1 MRLYEVVYIF
11 DPALEESAIEAKIEK
26 FNGLLGGT
34 VHETDVWG
42 VRQLAYPIQKQNQG
56 FYVVVQAEADPE
68 SLPEFERLVKL
79 DDDVMRY
86 LVVINEGEPTTGQSL
101 VKERPEGLGEPE
113 EAVGRRLA
121 LSFSGQNWSPWARV
135 VGVVAD
141 AKEYGMDRTGV
152 HTVYRA
158 ADQAVWG
165 PALVIATAGDPGPLA
180 RHVRETIHGLQASRP
195 VDQVRTLASLRDRD
209 VAPSRLNATLF
220 GAFAAL
226 ALVIAA
232 VGVLGVLAFSVS
244 QRVRELGIRM
254 ALGADRGRILRA
266 VLGEGVLLVV
276 GALLLGG
283 VGALFLGRFLAGLLF
298 GVEPVDVPTL
308 LGAGG
313 VLGAVALLAAFL
325 PARRATEVDPMRA
338 LRTE

>member
-113 EAVGRRLA
+113 EAEDDDDEDDDEREDDDDSPPEFQGGRGRRSRHEGPSITLLNYKDVETLSRFLTESGKILPKRTTKVTARFQRQLGSAVKRARYLA
-121 LSFSGQNWSPWARV
+121 LIP
-135 VGVVAD
+135 
-141 AKEYGMDRTGV
+141 Y
-152 HTVYRA
+152 
-158 ADQAVWG
+158 
-165 PALVIATAGDPGPLA
+165 
-180 RHVRETIHGLQASRP
+180 VRNHEA
-195 VDQVRTLASLRDRD
+195 
-209 VAPSRLNATLF
+209 
-220 GAFAAL
+220 
-226 ALVIAA
+226 
-232 VGVLGVLAFSVS
+232 
-244 QRVRELGIRM
+244 
-254 ALGADRGRILRA
+254 
-266 VLGEGVLLVV
+266 
-276 GALLLGG
+276 
-283 VGALFLGRFLAGLLF
+283 
-298 GVEPVDVPTL
+298 
-308 LGAGG
+308 
-313 VLGAVALLAAFL
+313 
-325 PARRATEVDPMRA
+325 
-338 LRTE
+338 